1 MKSEKITLPD
11 ESAPNRW
18 YQDACGAALALE
30 FVGERWALLVIRELM
45 LGPRRFSELRAD
57 LPGLSANVLT
67 QRLDGLER
75 SGVVQRRRL
84 PPPAAV
90 QVYEL
95 TDWGREAEPIFHAL
109 GRWALRSPCHD
120 PALPLSPV
128 SAMLSLRMMLR
139 AQREPLSM
147 TLRFRFPAAVFTGHL
162 SPTGLQIER
171 GDGAGADVVFDT
183 DTGTFIGLIYGKR
196 PFGAAEAEGRLRL
209 EGDRALAQRFIDCFA
224 LPPKLPAPAD

>member
-1 MKSEKITLPD
+1 MKSEKITLSH

-109 GRWALRSPCHD
+109 GRWALR
-120 PALPLSPV
+120 
-128 SAMLSLRMMLR
+128 R
-139 AQREPLSM
+139 AQAPEPAQPHYRMVLGVFAGVVA
-147 TLRFRFPAAVFTGHL
+147 LLVVAVVL
-162 SPTGLQIER
+162 VAMQER
-171 GDGAGADVVFDT
+171 PGTQTALTDGRVESYKTTVNN
-183 DTGTFIGLIYGKR
+183 L
-196 PFGAAEAEGRLRL
+196 LN
-209 EGDRALAQRFIDCFA
+209 
-224 LPPKLPAPAD
+224 